1 MEYPEYVEQPAA
13 GEVAR
18 KRTAAPDIFWLFTGT
33 RLLLIM
39 VTYISFILFPVP
51 AHFYPNTPVDIVGL
65 FTSWNHWDAANYIY
79 IAQFGYTRVEL
90 TAFFPLF
97 PLLIKVLALFIGNN
111 GYTAFGMIISNLA
124 LLGTLFVLY
133 RLAADALGDGVA
145 RRALLYLCIFPTAFF
160 FFAAYNESLFL
171 FLTSSSFLA
180 MRRQKWWLAATLGFF
195 AALTRSVA
203 LFLVIPFLYELWSS
217 RERSANNAQFISR
230 KLLSLLR
237 RALPVILIPLGTLL
251 YCLYTLYLFGT
262 PFAFAA
268 VQIYWARHL
277 SWPWVG
283 IWQAL
288 VDIFWAAPF
297 GSFYEVHTLIDI
309 TATIGFIIL
318 AILGW
323 RKLRM
328 SYNLWLGILLLF
340 MLFSPATTQHD
351 ALQSNQRFVLEM
363 FPAFITLA
371 ALGIKHHRL
380 HQAIALIFPTLQ
392 TVLAMLFVL
401 NRWMV

>member
-1 MEYPEYVEQPAA
+1 MQRPEYYEQPAA
-13 GEVAR
+13 GEVTR
-18 KRTAAPDIFWLFTGT
+18 KRAAASDIFWLFIGT

-65 FTSWNHWDAANYIY
+65 FTSWNRWDAANFTY

-97 PLLIKVLALFIGNN
+97 PLLIKVITYPIGNN
-111 GYTAFGMIISNLA
+111 GYIAIGMLLSNLA
-124 LLGTLFVLY
+124 LLATMFVLY
-133 RLAADALGDGVA
+133 RIAADDLGDQVG
-145 RRALLYLCIFPTAFF
+145 RRALLYLCLFPTAFF
-160 FFAAYNESLFL
+160 FFAAYNESLFIL
-171 FLTSSSFLA
+171 LTASSFLA
-180 MRRQKWWLAATLGFF
+180 MHRQRWWLAAILGFF
-195 AALTRSVA
+195 AALTRSA
-203 LFLVIPFLYELWSS
+203 GLFLVFPFLYEIWNSKV
-217 RERSANNAQFISR
+217 RSGTSAGINLR
-230 KLLSLLR
+230 KFPGLLTMM
-237 RALPVILIPLGTLL
+237 LPIALIPLGTAL
-251 YCLYTLYLFGT
+251 YSLYTWIVFGN
-262 PFAFAA
+262 PSAFAA

-283 IWQAL
+283 MWQAL
-288 VDIFWAAPF
+288 VDIFWATPF

-323 RKLRM
+323 RKLRA
-328 SYNLWLGILLLF
+328 SYNLWLVILLLF
-340 MLFSPATTQHD
+340 MLLSPATAQHD

-380 HQAIALIFPTLQ
+380 HQAIMLIFPTLQ
-392 TVLAMLFVL
+392 AVMAMLFVL